1 MKHFL
6 WSFLLLICTCLTLQ
20 AQESAILDTR
30 VKGGYEDETIEF
42 ALRDLNLRH
51 HLDIKYNADLLPDK
65 RVTFSFKD
73 TRIRDVLNV
82 ILKDVPFDYVVNRYN
97 KIVIA
102 PQQIVTDDQGE
113 KKTQVADDKQT
124 VTSNALITIGD
135 QSNLSLK
142 DIIVKGRIQ
151 DKLSYEPVTDALIM
165 NQTTGAFTVTDSYG
179 DFEFS
184 VPAGKYIIQISSLS
198 HETIN
203 QPIDVYSS
211 DFWEIMANQ
220 KAHLIEEVV
229 ISGKGVEHNVR
240 ETITGL
246 EVLNKKEIKKL
257 PTFMGEADIIKSLLS
272 LSGVS
277 TIGEGSSGYNVRGG
291 SIDQNL
297 ILQDNALVFNPS
309 HVLGFFSSF
318 NADIIKLSSLNKGHI
333 PANYGGRVAS
343 VLDVTLK
350 DARMDQVSLSGSVGL
365 ISSKL
370 TAEIPLIQ
378 EQTSLLLAGRI
389 SYAKWLIKD
398 IKDLDIAQSKA
409 KFRDMNAKLSHKFSD
424 NTKLNAAYF
433 QSSDLFQFSDEFGY
447 AWQNRIANVQ
457 FKHILNDQLS
467 ISTDLSY
474 GRLDNEQFE
483 PSGSLAFS
491 LTSGISYV
499 NAKAQLLNSI
509 GSHVVKIGLD
519 GIRYTTKNEQVS
531 AAPNSIIKER
541 SVPKENGQEFAVYI
555 NDEFE
560 IGDKLSINGGLR
572 YSLFQQIGPATI
584 NQYGE
589 SSNLEL
595 DNIVSQTIINSGKVS
610 QYSGL
615 EPRLSLRYSLTER
628 SSIKLSYNV
637 LNQYMHLISNTA
649 TPTPVDIWQVSN
661 THLKPLRLRGVTG
674 GLFFTLE
681 SGFDFSAEA
690 YYKNLDN
697 TLDYE
702 DFSTLLL
709 NPHLE
714 TAVVRGEGRVVGA
727 ELSFNKT
734 KGSFTGRMSYSY
746 SRSQHRTPEGTAQ
759 VNFGEWFPS
768 NFDQPHSAKLS
779 MDWQATKR
787 DRFSLNF
794 VYNSGRP
801 ITAVSSNYILQ
812 GIVVTNYS
820 SRNNFRLPD
829 YHRLDLSYTFT
840 MNRLKS
846 ARWQSDINISI
857 YNVYSRR
864 NPFSIFYQQELGSQ
878 TNALKLSVVGSAVPS
893 ISYNFKW

>member
-1 MKHFL
+1 MKQIV
-6 WSFLLLICTCLTLQ
+6 WSFLLICCSLILQ
-20 AQESAILDTR
+20 AQDSNILDSR

-42 ALRDLNLRH
+42 VLRDLNLRH
-51 HLDIKYNADLLPDK
+51 RLDIKYNADLFPDN

-73 TRIRDVLNV
+73 ARIRDVLNV
-82 ILKDVPFDYVVNRYN
+82 ILKDVPFDYVVNRYD

-102 PQQIVTDDQGE
+102 PQKIVTNNQGE
-113 KKTQVADDKQT
+113 KKTQLADDKQT
-124 VTSNALITIGD
+124 STSSETITIGD
-135 QSNLSLK
+135 KTNPSKK
-142 DIIVKGRIQ
+142 DIVIKGRIQ
-151 DKLSYEPVTDALIM
+151 DKITFEAIADALIM

-179 DFEFS
+179 DFEFTL
-184 VPAGKYIIQISSLS
+184 PAGKYSITISSLS
-198 HETIN
+198 HETII

-211 DFWEIMANQ
+211 DYWEIMADQ

-229 ISGKGVEHNVR
+229 ISGKGTEHNVN

-257 PTFMGEADIIKSLLS
+257 PTFMGEADIVKSLLS

-318 NADIIKLSSLNKGHI
+318 NPDIIKLSSLNKGHI

-343 VLDVTLK
+343 VLDVTFK
-350 DARMDQVSLSGSVGL
+350 DARMDQVSVSGSLGL

-370 TAEIPLIQ
+370 TAEIPLAK
-378 EQTSLLLAGRI
+378 EKTSLLLAGRV
-389 SYAKWLIKD
+389 SYAKWLIRD
-398 IKDLDIAQSKA
+398 LSDLDIAQSKA
-409 KFRDMNAKLSHKFSD
+409 KFNDMNVKLSHKFSE

-447 AWQNRIANVQ
+447 AWQNRIGNIQ

-467 ISTDLSY
+467 ISTDLAY

-483 PSGSLAFS
+483 PSGTLAFS
-491 LTSGISYV
+491 LTSGIQYV
-499 NAKAQLLNSI
+499 NAKAQVLNSI
-509 GSHVVKIGLD
+509 GQHVLKFGLD
-519 GIRYTTKNEQVS
+519 AIRYTTKDEDLIAV
-531 AAPNSIIKER
+531 PNSIIKER
-541 SVPKENGQEFAVYI
+541 SVPKENGQEFAIYI

-560 IGDKLSINGGLR
+560 IGKNLSLNGGLR

-584 NQYGE
+584 NQYSE
-589 SSNLEL
+589 TSNLEL
-595 DNIVSQTIINSGKVS
+595 EDIIGQTIISSGKVN

-615 EPRLSLRYSLTER
+615 EPRLSLRYSLTKH

-661 THLKPLRLRGVTG
+661 THLKPLHLRGVTG
-674 GLFFTLE
+674 GFFFTLE
-681 SGFDFSAEA
+681 SGYDFSAEG
-690 YYKNLDN
+690 YYKTLDN

-702 DFSTLLL
+702 DFAELIL

-714 TAVVRGEGRVVGA
+714 TSVVRGEGRVVGA
-727 ELSFNKT
+727 EVSLNKT
-734 KGSFTGRMSYSY
+734 KGPFTGRMSYSY
-746 SRSQHRTPEGTAQ
+746 SRSQHRTPQGTAQ
-759 VNFGEWFPS
+759 INFGNWFPS
-768 NFDQPHSAKLS
+768 NFDQPHSAKMSL
-779 MDWQATKR
+779 DWQATKR
-787 DRFSLNF
+787 DRFSMNF

-801 ITAVSSNYILQ
+801 ITGVSSNYFLQ
-812 GIVVTNYS
+812 GIVVTNFT

-840 MNRLKS
+840 VNRLKS

-857 YNVYSRR
+857 YNVYGRR
-864 NPFSIFYQQELGSQ
+864 NPFSIFYQQELGSR
-878 TNALKLSVVGSAVPS
+878 TNALKLSVVGSPVPS

>member
-1 MKHFL
+1 MKQIQL
-6 WSFLLLICTCLTLQ
+6 FLLLSCFSLTLQ
-20 AQESAILDTR
+20 AQDSDILDTR

-42 ALRDLNLRH
+42 ALRDINLRH

-65 RVTFSFKD
+65 RITFSFKD

-82 ILKDVPFDYVVNRYN
+82 ILTDIPFDYVVNRFN

-102 PQQIVTDDQGE
+102 PQRIVTNDQGE
-113 KKTQVADDKQT
+113 KKIQLADNNQNNT
-124 VTSNALITIGD
+124 TNTIITIGD
-135 QSNLSLK
+135 KSKQSK
-142 DIIVKGRIQ
+142 KEIIVKGRMQ
-151 DKLSYEPVTDALIM
+151 DKVSYEPVTDALIM
-165 NQTTGAFTVTDSYG
+165 NQTTGAFTVTNSYG
-179 DFEFS
+179 DFEFT
-184 VPAGKYIIQISSLS
+184 VPSGSYVVNISSLS

-203 QPIDVYSS
+203 QTIEVYSS

-246 EVLNKKEIKKL
+246 EVLNRKELKKL
-257 PTFMGEADIIKSLLS
+257 PTFMGEADIVKSLLS

-318 NADIIKLSSLNKGHI
+318 NPDIIKLSSLNKGHI

-370 TAEIPLIQ
+370 TAEIPILK
-378 EQTSLLLAGRI
+378 EKTSLLLAGRI

-398 IKDLDIAQSKA
+398 IKDLDIARSEA
-409 KFRDMNAKLSHKFSD
+409 KFNDLNLKLTHKFNN

-433 QSSDLFQFSDEFGY
+433 QSSDRFQFSNQFGY
-447 AWQNRIANVQ
+447 AWQNRIANIQ
-457 FKHILNDQLS
+457 FKHILNDKLS
-467 ISTDLSY
+467 VSVDGSY

-483 PSGSLAFS
+483 PTGSFAFS

-499 NAKAQLLNSI
+499 NAKAQVLNSI
-509 GSHVVKIGLD
+509 GSHVVKFGVD
-519 GIRYTTKNEQVS
+519 AIRYTTKNEEVT
-531 AAPNSIIKER
+531 AAPMSIIKER
-541 SVPKENGQEFAVYI
+541 SVPKENGQEFAIYV
-555 NDEFE
+555 NDEFDL
-560 IGDKLSINGGLR
+560 GDKLSLNGGIR

-584 NQYGE
+584 NQYAE

-595 DNIVSQTIINSGKVS
+595 EDIISQTIVSSGKVS
-610 QYSGL
+610 QYSGI
-615 EPRLSLRYSLTER
+615 EPRLSLRYTLTER

-702 DFSTLLL
+702 DFSELLL

-714 TAVVRGEGRVVGA
+714 TSVVKGEGRVVGA
-727 ELSFNKT
+727 EMSLNKT
-734 KGSFTGRMSYSY
+734 KGPFTGQMSYSY

-779 MDWQATKR
+779 LDWQATKR

-794 VYNSGRP
+794 VYNTGRP
-801 ITAVSSNYILQ
+801 ITGVSSNYILQ
-812 GIVVTNYS
+812 GIVVTNFS

-846 ARWQSDINISI
+846 ARWQSDVNISI
-857 YNVYSRR
+857 YNVYGRQ
-864 NPFSIFYQQELGSQ
+864 NPFSIFFQQELGSQ